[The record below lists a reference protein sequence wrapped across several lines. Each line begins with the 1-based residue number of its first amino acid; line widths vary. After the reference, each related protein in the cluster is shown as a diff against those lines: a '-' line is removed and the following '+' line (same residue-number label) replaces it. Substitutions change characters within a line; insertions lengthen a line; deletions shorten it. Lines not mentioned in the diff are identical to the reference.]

1 MLAKV
6 VGFNKAK
13 WLLKIQMVLKH
24 KLYQPIQESRI
35 VYKPAS

>member
-13 WLLKIQMVLKH
+13 WLLKIQIVLKY
-24 KLYQPIQESRI
+24 KLDQLI
-35 VYKPAS
+35 